1 MTVRVFLVEDLA
13 GMRALLLDLFKS
25 IGRFQ
30 VMGTATTEAEA
41 YLWLEQF
48 PDLWDIAVVDLI
60 LAEGSG
66 MNVIRR
72 AKNARPDGRVVVL
85 SGYASPGIREHC
97 LALGAE
103 AVFDKAETEKFIAWL
118 DQVHQA
124 DREPPAA

>member
-1 MTVRVFLVEDLA
+1 
-13 GMRALLLDLFKS
+13 MRALLLDLFKS

-41 YLWLEQF
+41 YLWLQDF
-48 PDLWDIAVVDLI
+48 ADRWDIAIVDLI

-72 AKNARPDGRVVVL
+72 ARSARPDGRVVVL

-103 AVFDKAETEKFIAWL
+103 AVFDKARTEEFIAWL
-118 DQVHQA
+118 DEVNRSDP
-124 DREPPAA
+124 DRNSPDDVATPR